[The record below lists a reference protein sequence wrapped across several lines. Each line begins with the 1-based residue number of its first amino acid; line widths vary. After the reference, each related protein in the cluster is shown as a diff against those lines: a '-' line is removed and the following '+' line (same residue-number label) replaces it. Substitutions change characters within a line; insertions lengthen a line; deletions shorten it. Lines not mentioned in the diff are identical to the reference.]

1 MIDYEAPPTHFD
13 EHFMA
18 HDIYYFSL
26 FSFFE
31 SNAGHFRSFLTIF
44 TFEKAL
50 ENGEGLILKVIGQV
64 DGQLIAIEKF
74 HCHDP

>member
-1 MIDYEAPPTHFD
+1 MRLHLRILMSTSSLTIYTTLVFFHFLNQ
-13 EHFMA
+13 MLA
-18 HDIYYFSL
+18 I
-26 FSFFE
+26 FE
-31 SNAGHFRSFLTIF
+31 VFLTIF